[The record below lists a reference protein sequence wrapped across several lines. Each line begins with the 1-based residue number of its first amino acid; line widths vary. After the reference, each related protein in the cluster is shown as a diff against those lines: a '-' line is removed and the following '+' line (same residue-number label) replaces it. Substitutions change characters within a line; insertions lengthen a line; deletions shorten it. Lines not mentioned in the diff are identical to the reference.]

1 MPCIPRQ
8 GGYDA
13 STPMRDMLRSALLL
27 CAFFGN
33 VTADAAP
40 APADLSAL
48 REARRQALARPRRI
62 IFNNDGN
69 EPVYKAEDNSP
80 EKFLAL
86 RTSPLAGSQ
95 VDSIF
100 YCTWSSGFGLFTHDT
115 KVGQVFATKEAMFA
129 TNRTTELL
137 AAGTDPLKV
146 VADFGHKQGMEVM
159 WSFRMNDTHD
169 GASADYGPVMLR
181 ANRLKT
187 EHPDYLIGTAQNKPK
202 FGAWTAVDYTL
213 PEIRD
218 LAFRYVEE
226 VCQRYD
232 VEGVELDF
240 FRHPVFFR
248 RAAMSGT
255 ACDDTERALMTDLL
269 RRIRTMTETEGLRRG
284 RPFLIAVRL
293 PDSVDYCRD
302 IGLDLEK
309 WLAEGLVDMI
319 MPSGYFRLN
328 EWDYSV
334 ALGHKYGVKV
344 YPSLDES
351 RVRDAAAKAMRSTVA
366 SYRGRAA
373 AAWQAGADGVY
384 LFNSFN
390 PNNPIWRELGDMRTL
405 AGLDKDYFGSIRG
418 AASASGNS
426 LPYASYVRT
435 SQLNPGKILPLKAG
449 IATASAFYANETGV
463 AERAITLSVQTKV
476 ATDPTQIEAKLNGV
490 ALTRPRFE
498 PNNWVSYALQAA
510 DLRSGRNEV
519 ELTLTK
525 GAKPNAWTD
534 LRCSVRA
541 SK

>member
-1 MPCIPRQ
+1 
-8 GGYDA
+8 
-13 STPMRDMLRSALLL
+13 MRDFLRPALLL
-27 CAFFGN
+27 SVLLGS
-33 VTADAAP
+33 VMTDAAT

-48 REARRQALARPRRI
+48 REARRQALDRPRRI

-80 EKFLAL
+80 EKLLAL
-86 RTSPLAGSQ
+86 RTSPLVGSQ

-137 AAGTDPLKV
+137 AAGTDPLRV
-146 VADFGHKQGMEVM
+146 VTDFGHKHGMEVM

-169 GASADYGPVMLR
+169 GASAEYGPIMLR
-181 ANRLKT
+181 ANKLKN
-187 EHPDYLIGTAQNKPK
+187 EHPEYLIGTPNNKPK

-232 VEGVELDF
+232 IEGVELDF

-248 RAAMSGT
+248 RAAMTGT
-255 ACDDTERALMTDLL
+255 ACDDHERTLMTDLM
-269 RRIRTMTETEGLRRG
+269 RRIRSMTEAEGLRRG
-284 RPFLIAVRL
+284 RPLLVAVRL
-293 PDSVDYCRD
+293 PDSAEYCRD

-309 WLAEGLVDMI
+309 WLAEGLVDML

-334 ALGHKYGVKV
+334 ALGHKHGVKV

-351 RVRDAAAKAMRSTVA
+351 RVRDPAAKAMRSTVA

-373 AAWQAGADGVY
+373 AVWQAGADGVY
-384 LFNSFN
+384 LFNSFD

-418 AASASGNS
+418 AAAASGNS
-426 LPYASYVRT
+426 LPYAAYVRT
-435 SQLNPGKILPLKAG
+435 SQLNPGKILALKPG
-449 IATASAFYANETGV
+449 VATASAFYANEPGL
-463 AERAITLSVQTKV
+463 AGRATKLSIQTKV
-476 ATDPTQIEAKLNGV
+476 ATDPAQLQAKLNGAMLSHPQV
-490 ALTRPRFE
+490 E
-498 PNNWVSYALQAA
+498 PNNWVSYVLNAA
-510 DLRSGRNEV
+510 DLRPGRNEV
-519 ELTLTK
+519 ELTLTN

-541 SK
+541 AK

>member
-1 MPCIPRQ
+1 
-8 GGYDA
+8 
-13 STPMRDMLRSALLL
+13 MRDFLRPALLL
-27 CAFFGN
+27 CVLFGT
-33 VTADAAP
+33 VATDAATP
-40 APADLSAL
+40 PTDLSAL
-48 REARRQALARPRRI
+48 REARRQALDRPRRI

-69 EPVYKAEDNSP
+69 EPVYKSEDNSP

-86 RTSPLAGSQ
+86 RTSPLVGSQ

-146 VADFGHKQGMEVM
+146 VTDFGHKHGMEVM

-181 ANRLKT
+181 ANKLKT
-187 EHPDYLIGTAQNKPK
+187 AHPEYLIGTPKNKPK
-202 FGAWTAVDYTL
+202 FGVWTAVDYTL

-218 LAFRYVEE
+218 LAFRYLEE

-248 RAAMSGT
+248 RAAMTGT
-255 ACDDTERALMTDLL
+255 ACDDNERALMTDLI
-269 RRIRTMTETEGLRRG
+269 RRIRTMTEAEGLRRG

-293 PDSVDYCRD
+293 PDSAEYCRD

-309 WLAEGLVDMI
+309 WLSEGLVDML

-351 RVRDAAAKAMRSTVA
+351 RVRDLNAKAMRSTVG

-373 AAWQAGADGVY
+373 AVWQAGADGVY

-405 AGLDKDYFGSIRG
+405 TGLDKDYFGSIRG

-435 SQLNPGKILPLKAG
+435 SQLNPGKVLSLKADV
-449 IATASAFYANETGV
+449 ATTSAFYANEAELTG
-463 AERAITLSVQTKV
+463 RAIKLHIQTKV
-476 ATDPTQIEAKLNGV
+476 ATDPAQLLTKINGTPLSHPQI
-490 ALTRPRFE
+490 E
-498 PNNWVSYALQAA
+498 PNNWVSYTLSAA
-510 DLRSGRNEV
+510 DLRPGRNEV

-525 GAKPNAWTD
+525 AAKPNAWTD